1 MPKGG
6 KEVTIAATLKR
17 SFKIWPFVK
26 TFTFTKN
33 MRVLS
38 AGKDDQEFARYLL
51 RIGDGTEPVKES
63 PDMVEIPA
71 KMKSSANTLKDFCM
85 EIFPGLKEK
94 VRIGLEKIDVLGDG
108 WVDWLMERAIICP
121 KNDYV
126 DKINQVC
133 INEMPGEEV
142 EYRSADR
149 NLNESDEVRFPTE
162 FLNKQ
167 TPSGTPP
174 HKLVLKIGTPIML
187 LRNIDP
193 KEVSTYN
200 FILLNE

>member
-1 MPKGG
+1 
-6 KEVTIAATLKR
+6 
-17 SFKIWPFVK
+17 
-26 TFTFTKN
+26 
-33 MRVLS
+33 
-38 AGKDDQEFARYLL
+38 
-51 RIGDGTEPVKES
+51 
-63 PDMVEIPA
+63 
-71 KMKSSANTLKDFCM
+71 MKSSAFTLKDFCM

-94 VRIGLEKIDVLGDG
+94 VKVGLEKIDVLGDG

-174 HKLVLKIGTPIML
+174 HKLLLKIGTPIML